1 MKRYIYETCWTQ
13 GLEDEIESVPNT
25 KALIEEMYY
34 RFGLKVYDKA
44 KGLGATK
51 SFLMTLD
58 GLPYC
63 EVYTEMN
70 WNTKKEADELTY
82 CYYSQYY
89 SKSRGSDE
97 NDRRTLRSTK
107 LSKLMTTLEKNNAI
121 MPDHTHLLTFD
132 LITDATLTVRRKGVK
147 AHKSMYDLEDTST
160 LQLLLEHAVNKVPLE
175 GETLKGFQVILD
187 KWNKAD
193 HDVKQATDKMETM
206 FGNEFYIIGETQEE
220 GFAIASAKVTEFSN
234 NKVKYELVKPFQR
247 VMSLDDYEH
256 IDEIRPV
263 LTMYKLFLEG
273 EDKQRMMALSPM
285 TREYYEDLNIITT
298 YSGYPAGS
306 SYIPLWTLIPT
317 ITE

>member
-1 MKRYIYETCWTQ
+1 MKRYIYEACWTQ
-13 GLEDEIESVPNT
+13 ELEDEIKSTPNT
-25 KALIEEMYY
+25 KSLIEEMYY
-34 RFGLKVYDKA
+34 RFGLKVYEKA

-63 EVYTEMN
+63 EVFTEMS
-70 WNTKKEADELTY
+70 WNAKKEADELTY

-89 SKSRGSDE
+89 SKARGKDE
-97 NDRRTLRSTK
+97 NDKHTLRSTK

-121 MPDHTHLLTFD
+121 MPDHTHLLTTD
-132 LITDATLTVRRKGVK
+132 LLTDTMMAVKRKDIK
-147 AHKSMYDLEDTST
+147 TYKSMYDLEDTSK

-187 KWNKAD
+187 KWIKTD
-193 HDVKQATDKMETM
+193 HDDKQAKDKMMSM
-206 FGNEFYIIGETQEE
+206 FGNEFYVIAETQEA
-220 GFAIASAKVTEFSN
+220 GYAIASAKVTEFN
-234 NKVKYELVKPFQR
+234 NKESKYELIKPFQR

-256 IDEIRPV
+256 IDDIRAV

-273 EDKQRMMALSPM
+273 QDKHRFHALSPL
-285 TREYYEDLNIITT
+285 TREYYEDINVFTT
-298 YSGYPAGS
+298 YQQYPAGS